1 MCMACTVILYSCQ
14 FVCAFDFCYVHQS
27 WVKFLSHVACSWRR
41 SHLVKSRDMS
51 PSRRNCTFKQGDL
64 EYLDGD
70 PSGGCHMLPPDHHIH
85 GYVTMTT
92 TATATDEVPKWYW
105 SSGIQRMSRRLCNP
119 PGSLAET
126 EPHPKQNIKT
136 RKENIESAWKVA
148 LLLYT
153 HTVGVLHRSLCVLR
167 TCKLPWTS
175 SVQRPG
181 RQSRSPLS
189 SNCSPSNGCHS
200 PLRQNSSDVR
210 CSKRF
215 KVLFSLL

>member
-1 MCMACTVILYSCQ
+1 MCMACTVIFYSCQ
-14 FVCAFDFCYVHQS
+14 FVCALDFCYVHQSWQS

-41 SHLVKSRDMS
+41 SHLVKSRDTVS

-148 LLLYT
+148 LYACNIAIHT
-153 HTVGVLHRSLCVLR
+153 HTVGVLHRSLEDLQTPMNFVCP
-167 TCKLPWTS
+167 KA
-175 SVQRPG
+175 
-181 RQSRSPLS
+181 RSP
-189 SNCSPSNGCHS
+189 
-200 PLRQNSSDVR
+200 VT
-210 CSKRF
+210 
-215 KVLFSLL
+215 